1 MLAADLFSWIIN
13 NKIGG
18 MPRPDYFGTLENNL
32 AELKSRYK
40 IGVIVNL
47 TEENLDNSTITNAGL
62 EYYHIPIAN
71 FTPPTMQQLLEFK
84 KIYET
89 ETAPIAVHCLAGM
102 GRTGTILATA
112 LVLEGFH
119 PESAI
124 NNVRKKRPGSIET
137 DEQKDSVYEFYD
149 LIKRKKQQY

>member
-1 MLAADLFSWIIN
+1 MFAADLFSWIIN
-13 NKIGG
+13 DKIGG
-18 MPRPDYFGTLENNL
+18 MPKPDCFGTLENNL
-32 AELKSRYK
+32 AELKSRFK

-47 TEENLDNSTITNAGL
+47 TEENLDNFTIKNAGL
-62 EYYHIPIAN
+62 KYYHIPIAE
-71 FTPPTMQQLLEFK
+71 FSPPTMQQLFKFK

-112 LVLEGFH
+112 LVLEGYL

-124 NNVRKKRPGSIET
+124 NKV
-137 DEQKDSVYEFYD
+137 
-149 LIKRKKQQY
+149 